1 MLMPA
6 SKSLLQAAKNPQ
18 MRGILATPIGT
29 VHDIDTLP
37 LFRKRPK
44 GTMPI

>member
-1 MLMPA
+1 
-6 SKSLLQAAKNPQ
+6 

-37 LFRKRPK
+37 LFRKRP
-44 GTMPI
+44 